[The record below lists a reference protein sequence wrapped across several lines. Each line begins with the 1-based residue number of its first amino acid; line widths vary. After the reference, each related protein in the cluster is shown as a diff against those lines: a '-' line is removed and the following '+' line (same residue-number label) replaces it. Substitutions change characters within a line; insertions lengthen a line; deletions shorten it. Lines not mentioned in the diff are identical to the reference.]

1 MPVARHDTPAGRL
14 TRAPAL
20 ALALS
25 LGFALAGCGGMPTNA
40 SLYST
45 KQPVVERTNFTLD
58 VNTTSAGLP
67 ISEQQRLNGWF
78 ETMDLSYGDR
88 IAIENPGQNPAV
100 TTAIRDLAARYGLMV
115 SDVAPVTAGMLQ
127 PGQARVV
134 ITRSSASVP
143 GCPDWSAKSD
153 MNYNNGLSTN
163 FGCAVNSNLA
173 AMVADPQDLLEGKK
187 GSGETVIAT
196 SNKAIK
202 TYREMEPTGAAGLMD
217 ASAGGGTGGG
227 GGGGGGAGGGGN

>member
-1 MPVARHDTPAGRL
+1 M
-14 TRAPAL
+14 L
-20 ALALS
+20 ALALT
-25 LGFALAGCGGMPTNA
+25 LGLGLSGCGGMPTNA

-58 VNTTSAGLP
+58 VETTASGLP

-78 ETMDLSYGDR
+78 ETMNLRYGDR
-88 IAIENPGQNPAV
+88 IAIENPSQNPAV
-100 TTAIRDLAARYGLMV
+100 TNAIRELAGRYGLII
-115 SDVAPVTAGMLQ
+115 SDVAPATPGMLQ

-153 MNYNNGLSTN
+153 MNYTN
-163 FGCAVNSNLA
+163 AMSPNYGCAVNSNLA

-187 GSGETVIAT
+187 GSGETLIAT
-196 SNKAIK
+196 SNKAIA
-202 TYREMEPTGAAGLMD
+202 TYREAEPTGMQGLMD
-217 ASAGGGTGGG
+217 PNAGGGTGGG
-227 GGGGGGAGGGGN
+227 GGAGGN

>member
-1 MPVARHDTPAGRL
+1 MPVGRPKTLAGRL
-14 TRAPAL
+14 GRAPAL
-20 ALALS
+20 ALALT
-25 LGFALAGCGGMPTNA
+25 LGFGLAGCGGMPTNT

-45 KQPVVERTNFTLD
+45 KQPVVDRTNFTLD
-58 VNTTSAGLP
+58 VNTGTSGLP

-78 ETMDLSYGDR
+78 ETMDLRYGDR
-88 IAIENPGQNPAV
+88 VAIENPGQNPAV
-100 TTAIRDLAARYGLMV
+100 ENAIRELAGRYGLMI
-115 SDVAPVTAGMLQ
+115 SDVAPVTAGALQ

-153 MNYNNGLSTN
+153 MNYTNGTSPG

-196 SNKAIK
+196 SNKAIA
-202 TYREMEPTGAAGLMD
+202 TYRETPPTGAGGLMD
-217 ASAGGGTGGG
+217 ATAS
-227 GGGGGGAGGGGN
+227 GGAGGGGN

>member
-1 MPVARHDTPAGRL
+1 M
-14 TRAPAL
+14 L
-20 ALALS
+20 ALALT
-25 LGFALAGCGGMPTNA
+25 LGLGLSGCGGMPTNA

-58 VNTTSAGLP
+58 VETTASGLP

-78 ETMDLSYGDR
+78 ETMNLRYGDR
-88 IAIENPGQNPAV
+88 IAIENPSQNPAV
-100 TTAIRDLAARYGLMV
+100 TNAIRELAGRYGLII
-115 SDVAPVTAGMLQ
+115 SDVAPATPGMLQ

-153 MNYNNGLSTN
+153 MNYTN
-163 FGCAVNSNLA
+163 AMSPNYGCAVNSNLA

-187 GSGETVIAT
+187 GSGETLIAT
-196 SNKAIK
+196 SNKAIA
-202 TYREMEPTGAAGLMD
+202 TYREAEPTGKQGLMD
-217 ASAGGGTGGG
+217 PNA
-227 GGGGGGAGGGGN
+227 GGGGGGAGGN

>member
-1 MPVARHDTPAGRL
+1 MTGRL
-14 TRAPAL
+14 GRAPAL
-20 ALALS
+20 ALGLT
-25 LGFALAGCGGMPTNA
+25 LGLGLAGCGGMPSNT

-58 VNTTSAGLP
+58 VTTSSAGLP

-78 ETMDLSYGDR
+78 ETMDLRYGDR

-100 TTAIRDLAARYGLMV
+100 SNTIREIAGRYGLMI
-115 SDVAPVTAGMLQ
+115 SDVAPATAGMLQ

-134 ITRSSASVP
+134 ITRTSASVP
-143 GCPDWSAKSD
+143 GCPDWSATSD
-153 MNYNNGLSTN
+153 MNYNNGTSPN
-163 FGCAVNSNLA
+163 YGCSVNSNLA

-196 SNKAIK
+196 SNKAIA
-202 TYREMEPTGAAGLMD
+202 TFRDAEPTGAGGLMD
-217 ASAGGGTGGG
+217 AAAGGG
-227 GGGGGGAGGGGN
+227 GGGGGGGGN